1 MKAITANFIMACASD
16 KNGFHSRHTPARVAM
31 QLDRVRPIRAGRS
44 RIRLGSE
51 TDLDEQIVSGAFRE
65 RQNSAPHPDNPRS
78 VCQHTMP
85 HVRDTGRYGA
95 FVAQVGLRPR
105 NLLNLHPVVVL
116 TVADSEAT
124 ASRKQS
130 GKGIP
135 LRDYLVAVGT
145 TIAGRPPRRSVRALT
160 SAYGSYLG

>member
-1 MKAITANFIMACASD
+1 MAFTHGIRLRC
-16 KNGFHSRHTPARVAM
+16 FAM

-78 VCQHTMP
+78 ECQHRMP

-116 TVADSEAT
+116 TVADPKLLHL
-124 ASRKQS
+124 ASNPGR
-130 GKGIP
+130 GFRVGITY
-135 LRDYLVAVGT
+135 DMA
-145 TIAGRPPRRSVRALT
+145 
-160 SAYGSYLG
+160 